1 MKREDLPP
9 APDAAALLAQLE
21 FLRATLDAGSDGVL
35 AVRFADRAVH
45 FNAAFARLWRLPE
58 DRLGT
63 IEEAELIELMAGQVA
78 DPEHFVHQ
86 ARTRPA
92 QGTDFGV
99 VTLRDG
105 RIFERYAVPQM
116 AGGRTIG
123 QVTNWRDVTQ
133 RIRFEHKLMFNQ
145 VVVESSG
152 PMIWV
157 ARQTGKLTYANRAAL
172 ELLGFGAGELLD
184 RHIATIDANYTP
196 ESAEPIKDELLRT
209 GKPVNYRTRY
219 RRADGELRNV
229 DATVSLAHSGD
240 GEVYIVSFKDIT
252 EQKQAWREA
261 QKQQAMLAA
270 LVDSI
275 PDNIVYKDMR
285 GAYLGCNEA
294 FARLAGRSA
303 EEVIGRT
310 ASEFFGPELARS
322 IEAKDREV
330 VETLQKKNT
339 EEWVTYPD
347 GTQAL
352 MDIVRSPLRD
362 TAGNVLGILA
372 VGRNITRRKHQEEE
386 VRRAK
391 ELAEEA
397 TRAKTDFL
405 ANMSHEIRTP
415 MNAIIGMSH
424 LALKTEL
431 TTKQREYISKVQ
443 ASGQHLL
450 GIINDILDFSKVE
463 AGKMEIEQ
471 ADFDITRLL
480 DNVSDLIAEK
490 ARAKGL
496 QLAFEVAADVP
507 PRLVGD
513 PLRLGQ
519 VLINYASNAVK
530 YTERGNIVLKVAVQK
545 RDAQAALLRF
555 EVSDT
560 GIGLSDEQCSRLFQS
575 FHQADSSTTRRY
587 GGTGLGLAICK
598 KLAVLMG
605 GDVGVRSR
613 AGRGSTFWF
622 TARVGVN
629 DAPRAAADA
638 AQARARRPEASDLGA
653 IRGARILLV
662 EDNEINQHVASE
674 ILRDAG
680 FEVDIAENGLVG
692 VAMAQRNS
700 YDLVLMDMQMPVMDG
715 LTATRELRKALA
727 PADLRI
733 VAMTANAMDRDR
745 EACLGAGMDDFV
757 PKPIDPDEL
766 WRVLLRWIPPR
777 VSTMPAPL
785 APLVAAPPSL
795 DALPGLDTAVG
806 MHRMMGKR
814 KLYLQMLR
822 RFVDGQHDAPARVRE
837 ALAMDDWATAER
849 LAHSAKGVAATV
861 GAVDVPQHAAAL
873 ESALRRHLSREEI
886 DAHLVAFERSL
897 RELVGHIKAALPLAE
912 PA

>member
-1 MKREDLPP
+1 MKRDDLPV
-9 APDAAALLAQLE
+9 PDVAALQEQLE
-21 FLRATLDAGSDGVL
+21 FLRATLDATTDGVL
-35 AVRFADRAVH
+35 ALRFDDRAIH
-45 FNAAFARLWRLPE
+45 FNEAFARMWRLPE
-58 DRLGT
+58 ERLAA
-63 IEEAELIELMAGQVA
+63 IDEAELIELQAGQVIDA
-78 DPEHFVHQ
+78 EHFVHQ
-86 ARTRPA
+86 ARSHLA
-92 QGTDFGV
+92 QGNDFGI

-105 RIFERYAVPQM
+105 RIFERYALPQVT
-116 AGGRTIG
+116 GGQTTG

-133 RIRFEHKLMFNQ
+133 RIRFEHKMMFNQ

-152 PMIWV
+152 PMIWI
-157 ARQTGKLTYANRAAL
+157 AKQSQQITYANRAAL
-172 ELLGFGAGELLD
+172 DLLGYTAGELLA
-184 RHIATIDANYTP
+184 RTIDVVDARYT
-196 ESAEPIKDELLRT
+196 SQTLAPIKGELLRT
-209 GKPVNYRTRY
+209 GKPVNFRTRY
-219 RRADGELRNV
+219 RRADGELLNV

-240 GEVYIVSFKDIT
+240 GEIYIVSFKDIT
-252 EQKQAWREA
+252 EQKQAGLEVR
-261 QKQQAMLAA
+261 KQQAMLAA
-270 LVDSI
+270 LFDSI
-275 PDNIVYKDMR
+275 PDNIVYKDIH

-294 FARLAGRSA
+294 FERLAGRPA
-303 EEVIGRT
+303 GDVIGRT
-310 ASEFFGPELARS
+310 AADFFGPETARS
-322 IEAKDREV
+322 IEARDREV
-330 VETLQKKNT
+330 VETLQRKSS

-347 GTQAL
+347 GTHAL
-352 MDIVRSPLRD
+352 LDILRSPLRD
-362 TAGNVLGILA
+362 TAGNMLGILA
-372 VGRNITRRKHQEEE
+372 VGRNITRRKHHEEE

-431 TTKQREYISKVQ
+431 TPKQRDYIGKVQ
-443 ASGQHLL
+443 SSGQHLL

-463 AGKMEIEQ
+463 AGKLEIEQ
-471 ADFDITRLL
+471 ADFEIAKLL
-480 DNVSDLIAEK
+480 DNVSDLIADK
-490 ARAKGL
+490 AAAKSL
-496 QLAFEVAADVP
+496 RLAFDVAADVP
-507 PRLVGD
+507 RRLVGD

-530 YTERGNIVLKVAVQK
+530 YTERGDVVVRVRVHQREGAK
-545 RDAQAALLRF
+545 ALLRF

-560 GIGLSDEQCSRLFQS
+560 GIGLSDEDCERLFQS

-587 GGTGLGLAICK
+587 GGTGLGLAISK

-613 AGRGSTFWF
+613 VGHGSTFWF
-622 TARVGVN
+622 TAHVGVN
-629 DAPRAAADA
+629 ELPADFDATQPAALCLE
-638 AQARARRPEASDLGA
+638 ARDIGA

-692 VAMAQRNS
+692 VAMTQRTR

-715 LTATRELRKALA
+715 LTATRELRKTLA

-745 EACLGAGMDDFV
+745 QACLSAGMDDFV
-757 PKPIDPDEL
+757 PKPIDPPEL
-766 WRVLLRWIPPR
+766 WRVLMRWIPPR
-777 VSTMPAPL
+777 AS
-785 APLVAAPPSL
+785 AAPQSIESI
-795 DALPGLDTAVG
+795 PGLDTAAG

-822 RFVDGQHDAPARVRE
+822 RFADGQHDTPERLRQ
-837 ALAMDDWATAER
+837 ALAIDDWETAER
-849 LAHSAKGVAATV
+849 LAHSTKGVAATI
-861 GAVDVPQHAAAL
+861 GATQVPQHAAAL
-873 ESALRRHLSREEI
+873 ESLLRRRVAREQI
-886 DAHLVAFERSL
+886 DEKLDDFERSL
-897 RELVGHIKAALPLAE
+897 QDLVRRIAAALPAAE